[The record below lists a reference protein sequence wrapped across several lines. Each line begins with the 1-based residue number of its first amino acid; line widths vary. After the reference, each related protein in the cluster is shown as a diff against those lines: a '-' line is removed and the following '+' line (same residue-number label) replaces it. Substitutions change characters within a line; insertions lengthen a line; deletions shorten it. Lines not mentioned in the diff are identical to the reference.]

1 MPKLL
6 RQQAPRFGQSYLSQ
20 GWNFVKIPRR
30 WQAVAVLLI
39 ATALPLPAWAGVIR
53 GTLRVPPPTGRAL
66 SLNAYPGQANSVPGV
81 RPVVH
86 GLASDAV
93 ISVDHVPA
101 ATESLLAGRAARPRL
116 AQKDQSFAPRVMAV
130 AVGSAVDF
138 PNLDPI
144 YHNVFS
150 LSPVKRFDLGKY
162 PQGQS
167 KTIVFNRTGLVNVYC
182 EIHSGMEAFVLVL
195 PHHGF
200 AQPRA
205 NGEYA
210 LPDLPAGRY
219 TVRCW
224 QPDLGPIT
232 RDIDVPENGSVT
244 LDLSY

>member
-1 MPKLL
+1 MPA
-6 RQQAPRFGQSYLSQ
+6 R
-20 GWNFVKIPRR
+20 
-30 WQAVAVLLI
+30 
-39 ATALPLPAWAGVIR
+39 
-53 GTLRVPPPTGRAL
+53 TGPAL

-81 RPVVH
+81 RAVVH

-101 ATESLLAGRAARPRL
+101 ATESLLAAKAERPRL
-116 AQKDQSFAPRVMAV
+116 AQKDQSFAPRVIAV
-130 AVGSAVDF
+130 AVGTAVDF

-167 KTIVFNRTGLVNVYC
+167 KTIVFGRTGLVNVYC

-200 AQPRA
+200 TQPRA
-205 NGEYA
+205 NGDYA

-232 RDIDVPENGSVT
+232 REIDVPENSSVT

>member
-1 MPKLL
+1 
-6 RQQAPRFGQSYLSQ
+6 
-20 GWNFVKIPRR
+20 VKIPRR

-39 ATALPLPAWAGVIR
+39 CTVLPAHAGVIR
-53 GTLRVPPPTGRAL
+53 GTLHVPPTTGAKL
-66 SLNAYPGQANSVPGV
+66 SPNAYPGQANSVPGI
-81 RPVVH
+81 RAVVH
-86 GLASDAV
+86 GLVSDAV

-101 ATESLLAGRAARPRL
+101 ATESVLTAAAARPRL
-116 AQKDQSFAPRVMAV
+116 AQKDQAFAPRVVPV
-130 AVGSAVDF
+130 AVGTAVDF

-162 PQGQS
+162 PQGHS

-200 AQPRA
+200 TQPHA
-205 NGEYA
+205 NGEYQ
-210 LPDLPAGRY
+210 LPDLPAGHY

-232 RDIDVPENGSVT
+232 REIDAPENGSVT

>member
-1 MPKLL
+1 M
-6 RQQAPRFGQSYLSQ
+6 
-20 GWNFVKIPRR
+20 KIPRR
-30 WQAVAVLLI
+30 WQAAAVLLLAI
-39 ATALPLPAWAGVIR
+39 GSPAHAGVIR
-53 GTLRVPPPTGRAL
+53 GTLHVPPSTGRML
-66 SLNAYPGQANSVPGV
+66 LLNAYPGQANSVPGM

-101 ATESLLAGRAARPRL
+101 FAESALARVATRPRL
-116 AQKDQSFAPRVMAV
+116 AQKDQAFVPRVVPV
-130 AVGSAVDF
+130 AVGTAVDF

-150 LSPVKRFDLGKY
+150 LSPVRRFDLGKY
-162 PQGQS
+162 PQGHS
-167 KTIVFNRTGLVNVYC
+167 KAIVFGRTGLVNVYC

-200 AQPRA
+200 TQPHA
-205 NGEYA
+205 NGEYEM
-210 LPDLPAGRY
+210 PDLPAGHY
-219 TVRCW
+219 VVRCW

-232 RDIDVPENGSVT
+232 REIDVPETGSVT